1 MKRTKDNITKTIHY
15 LKVLKNNSGIFQP
28 EIREAINESIN
39 IYEELLTFM
48 GKGIEEKTIIDKEI
62 QEYNLYHRPI
72 K

>member
-28 EIREAINESIN
+28 EIREAINESID

-48 GKGIEEKTIIDKEI
+48 GKGIEDKDIPKEI